1 MRQQLL
7 DLAGPLRRQPR
18 QYILEISI
26 RIMLID
32 ARRLDQAH
40 DRRRRALA
48 AAQRPCK

>member
-18 QYILEISI
+18 QHILEISI
-26 RIMLID
+26 WIMPID
-32 ARRLDQAH
+32 ARRLDQAY
-40 DRRRRALA
+40 DRCRPLA